1 MSLHSQASVMD
12 RLESL
17 LDLFD
22 SIPREAVA
30 LYQTYP
36 PKVLIEHSTRAAA
49 TCIYDHMVAAADR
62 KFLDRDDIKVLTIQG
77 LRLWLIGKDQHTV
90 IRWKKM
96 DEDGRSRNYQT
107 KQAEDFDKQMELT
120 GLPPKPTRITVGY
133 LQEGTGTGVSRV
145 QLSRPNGR
153 NVDWCAAIV
162 PKDKRVDGAKIWVDI
177 TNQSR
182 LSGT

>member
-1 MSLHSQASVMD
+1 MSPHSQASVMD
-12 RLESL
+12 RLEL
-17 LDLFD
+17 YLDLFD

-30 LYQTYP
+30 LYQTYA
-36 PKVLIEHSTRAAA
+36 PKVLIEHSKRAAA
-49 TCIYDHMVAAADR
+49 TCTYDHMVAAADR
-62 KFLDRDDIKVLTIQG
+62 KFLDRDDVKPLTIQG
-77 LRLWLIGKDQHTV
+77 LRLWLLGRDQHTV

-133 LQEGTGTGVSRV
+133 LLEESGTGVARV
-145 QLSRPNGR
+145 QLSRPNGK

-162 PKDKRVDGAKIWVDI
+162 PMDKRVEGEKIWVDV
-177 TNQSR
+177 TYQSR
-182 LSGT
+182 LTGT

>member
-1 MSLHSQASVMD
+1 MSHHSQNAVME
-12 RLESL
+12 RLEPF
-17 LDLFD
+17 LDIFD
-22 SIPREAVA
+22 SIAREAVA

-36 PKVLIEHSTRAAA
+36 PKLRIEHSKRAAA
-49 TCIYDHMVAAADR
+49 TCTYDHMVAAAER
-62 KFLDRDDIKVLTIQG
+62 KFLNRGDIKPLTIQG
-77 LRLWLIGKDQHTV
+77 LKLWLIGKDHHTV

-107 KQAEDFDKQMELT
+107 KQAEDFDKQLELE

-133 LQEGTGTGVSRV
+133 LLESAATAVQRV
-145 QLSRPNGR
+145 QLAKPSGK

-162 PKDKRVDGAKIWVDI
+162 PTDKRVDGAKIWVDV

-182 LSGT
+182 LLG